1 MKLIAPSILS
11 ADFSKLGDEIE
22 AVEAAGADWVHI
34 DVMDGHFVP
43 NITIGPLIV
52 EAARRVTALPLDVHL
67 MIENPERYIK
77 DFADAGASL
86 ISVQAE
92 VCVHL
97 HRTVQMIKEIGLRA
111 GVVLNP
117 ATPLSAIEWV
127 LKYVDIVMI
136 MSVNPGF
143 GGQDFIPNSLDK
155 IKDLHIMIENS
166 GLSTLIEID
175 GGVNEKTIKHIS
187 DAGVDVFVAGSAIF
201 GSPDYKKTIAKF
213 RELIGN

>member
-11 ADFSKLGDEIE
+11 ADFSKLGDEIR
-22 AVEAAGADWVHI
+22 AVEAAGADWIHI

-97 HRTVQMIKEIGLRA
+97 HRTVQMIKEVGLRA

-117 ATPLSAIEWV
+117 STPLSAIEWV
-127 LKYVDIVMI
+127 LKDVDIVMI

-155 IKDLHIMIENS
+155 IKDLQSMIQNS

-175 GGVNEKTIKHIS
+175 GGVNEKTIKNIS

>member
-11 ADFSKLGDEIE
+11 ADFSKLGDEIR
-22 AVEAAGADWVHI
+22 AVEAAGADWIHI

-77 DFADAGASL
+77 DFQDAGASL

-97 HRTVQMIKEIGLRA
+97 HRTVQMIKEVGLRA

-117 ATPLSAIEWV
+117 STPLSAIEWV
-127 LKYVDIVMI
+127 LKDVDIVMI

-155 IKDLHIMIENS
+155 IRDLRGMIQKN

-175 GGVNEKTIKHIS
+175 GGVNEKTIKNIS